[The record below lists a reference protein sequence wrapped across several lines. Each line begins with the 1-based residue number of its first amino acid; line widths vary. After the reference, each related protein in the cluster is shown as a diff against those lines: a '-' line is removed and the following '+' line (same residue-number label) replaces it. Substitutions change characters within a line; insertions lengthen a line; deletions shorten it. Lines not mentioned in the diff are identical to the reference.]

1 MITTGDLR
9 KGITLELDG
18 RLYQVLDWEHIKM
31 GRGTA
36 QVRLRLKDL
45 KAGHIVERTFQA
57 GSKFMRAR
65 VDRRPSQFLYADDDL
80 YYFMDT
86 ETYDQVPM
94 PHELVGDATHYL
106 KENLECEILLY
117 QGQPIGVEL
126 PDSVD
131 LRVEYT
137 EPGIKGDTAQG
148 GRKPATL
155 ETGLTVSVPL
165 FVNVGDIIRVDTRT
179 GEYLTRVS

>member
-45 KAGHIVERTFQA
+45 RAGHIIERTFQA
-57 GSKFMRAR
+57 GSRFTRAR
-65 VDRRPSQFLYADDDL
+65 VERRPAQYLYAADDL

-86 ETYDQVPM
+86 ETYDQIPL
-94 PHELVGDATHYL
+94 PRDLIGDASNYL
-106 KENLECEILLY
+106 KENLDCELLLY
-117 QGQPIGVEL
+117 QDQPIGVEL
-126 PDSVD
+126 PDSVE
-131 LRVEYT
+131 LRVVQT
-137 EPGIKGDTAQG
+137 EPGVRGDTAQG

-155 ETGLTVSVPL
+155 ETGLVINVPL
-165 FVNVGDIIRVDTRT
+165 FVNVGDVVRVDTRT